1 MKRKHRH
8 HDQEQGSGRRAR
20 GTEVTAKA
28 GRVTGVGLIA
38 TSGRLTIRKMGS
50 PAHIPRPK
58 VEVSVIT
65 TLFNEGATVIDLL
78 DSVLEGT
85 VTPDEVVV
93 ADGGSTDGTLEL
105 LARYASQ
112 HREVR
117 IIRDSGGRSA
127 GRNAA
132 ITAAKHER
140 IVCIDGGC
148 AAAPNWLA
156 EITKPLTAGTEWVGG
171 FYQPNGET
179 ALSTA
184 IGLTMVFV
192 IEEVGPDYVPSARS
206 MAFEKRLWE
215 EVGGFPEEVQ
225 YGEDTFFD
233 QALIEAGYR
242 PEFAPEAIVLWRPP
256 SGLASQ
262 ARTMFS
268 WGRGDGLL
276 GLRSNHYRRL
286 LALFSATF
294 ALVLAGVVVDA
305 RILLLTVAPLAP
317 TLYRQTRHK
326 YRHMDGWVKWGLIPM
341 ATVNGL
347 GSSLIGFI
355 AGYLAKSRSSTE

>member
-1 MKRKHRH
+1 
-8 HDQEQGSGRRAR
+8 
-20 GTEVTAKA
+20 
-28 GRVTGVGLIA
+28 
-38 TSGRLTIRKMGS
+38 MGN
-50 PAHIPRPK
+50 PAHVPRPK

-65 TLFNEGATVIDLL
+65 TLFNEGATVVDLL

-93 ADGGSTDGTLEL
+93 ADGGSTDGTLAML
-105 LARYASQ
+105 MKYASER
-112 HREVR
+112 REVR
-117 IIRDSGGRSA
+117 ILTDSGGRSA

-132 ITAAKHER
+132 IAAARNKR

-148 AAAPNWLA
+148 TAGSAWLA
-156 EITKPLTAGTEWVGG
+156 EITEPLTAGAEWVGG
-171 FYQPNGET
+171 FYQPKGET

-215 EVGGFPEEVQ
+215 EVGGFPEDVQ
-225 YGEDTFFD
+225 YAEDTSFD
-233 QALIEAGYR
+233 RALMAAGYR
-242 PEFAPEAIVLWRPP
+242 PEFAPDAIVEWRPP
-256 SGLASQ
+256 SGLVSQ

-276 GLRSNHYRRL
+276 GLRSYHYRRL
-286 LALFSATF
+286 LALFSATL
-294 ALVLAGVVVDA
+294 ALILAGLLVDA

-317 TLYRQTRHK
+317 TLYSQTRHK
-326 YRHMDGWVKWGLIPM
+326 YRHMDGWVKWGLIPL

-347 GSSLIGFI
+347 ASSLMGFI
-355 AGYLAKSRSSTE
+355 AGYLTKGRSGTK

>member
-1 MKRKHRH
+1 
-8 HDQEQGSGRRAR
+8 
-20 GTEVTAKA
+20 
-28 GRVTGVGLIA
+28 
-38 TSGRLTIRKMGS
+38 MGS

-65 TLFNEGATVIDLL
+65 TLFNEGATVVDLL

-93 ADGGSTDGTLEL
+93 ADGGSTDGTLAML
-105 LARYASQ
+105 MKYASER
-112 HREVR
+112 REVR
-117 IIRDSGGRSA
+117 ILTDSGGRSA

-132 ITAAKHER
+132 IATARNKR

-148 AAAPNWLA
+148 TAGPAWLA
-156 EITKPLTAGTEWVGG
+156 EITKPLTEGAEWVGG
-171 FYQPNGET
+171 FYQPKGET

-215 EVGGFPEEVQ
+215 EVGGFPEDVQ
-225 YGEDTFFD
+225 YAEDTSFHR
-233 QALIEAGYR
+233 ALMAAGYR
-242 PEFAPEAIVLWRPP
+242 PEFAPDAIVEWRPP
-256 SGLASQ
+256 SGLVSQ

-268 WGRGDGLL
+268 WGRGDGIL
-276 GLRSNHYRRL
+276 GLRSYHYRRL
-286 LALFSATF
+286 LALVSATLALIF
-294 ALVLAGVVVDA
+294 AGLLVDA
-305 RILLLTVAPLAP
+305 RILLLAVAPLAP

-326 YRHMDGWVKWGLIPM
+326 YRHMDGWVKWGLIPL

-347 GSSLIGFI
+347 ASSLMGFI
-355 AGYLAKSRSSTE
+355 AGYLTKGRSRTK

>member
-1 MKRKHRH
+1 M
-8 HDQEQGSGRRAR
+8 
-20 GTEVTAKA
+20 
-28 GRVTGVGLIA
+28 
-38 TSGRLTIRKMGS
+38 
-50 PAHIPRPK
+50 
-58 VEVSVIT
+58 IT

-93 ADGGSTDGTLEL
+93 ADGGSTDGTLAML
-105 LARYASQ
+105 MKYASER
-112 HREVR
+112 REVR
-117 IIRDSGGRSA
+117 ILTDSGGRSA

-132 ITAAKHER
+132 IAAARNKR

-148 AAAPNWLA
+148 TAGPAWLA
-156 EITKPLTAGTEWVGG
+156 EITEPLTGGAEWVGG
-171 FYQPNGET
+171 FYKPKGET

-215 EVGGFPEEVQ
+215 EVGGFPEDVQ
-225 YGEDTFFD
+225 YAEDTSFD
-233 QALIEAGYR
+233 RALMAAGYR
-242 PEFAPEAIVLWRPP
+242 PEFAPDAIVEWRPP
-256 SGLASQ
+256 SGLVSQ

-276 GLRSNHYRRL
+276 GLRSYHYRRL
-286 LALFSATF
+286 LALFSATLALIF
-294 ALVLAGVVVDA
+294 AGLLVDA
-305 RILLLTVAPLAP
+305 RILLLAVAPLAP
-317 TLYRQTRHK
+317 TLYRQTRYK
-326 YRHMDGWVKWGLIPM
+326 YRHMDGWVKWGLIPL

-347 GSSLIGFI
+347 ASSLMGFI
-355 AGYLAKSRSSTE
+355 AGYLTKGRSGTK